1 MNRNSNL
8 TGILL
13 PFVDLFIIN
22 LALVVSFILR
32 YPDKSFVADVQYLNL
47 LFFYNIN
54 WLFCT
59 YLFGAYTPY
68 RISSIEKILKSV
80 LQSIFLHILIVAAF
94 WVFIKGYFY
103 SRQILF
109 MSYGIILV
117 TILLWRIGYLY
128 YQFYLNKTGKKRRKV
143 IILGKSESSLE
154 LSYFFKKNPQFGYA
168 FEGFFDEE
176 KTEDVLGTIDDIRSF
191 SLENKIEEIYC
202 LSPKYNDETIAQL
215 RNFAENNTIRLKIV
229 PDIQSLYYSKSKID
243 FYGNTPVLLIKEF
256 PLDLQPNQIL
266 KRIFD
271 IVFSLLVI
279 VLVFSW
285 LFPIIALLIKLDSKG
300 PIFFVQK
307 RSGKDK
313 KAFGCFKFRSMSI
326 GGNSEFV
333 QATKNDVRVTKVGR
347 FIRKTSID
355 EMPQFFNVFLG
366 QMSVVG
372 PRPHPLKLD
381 DMYKNNIDKYM
392 SRHFVKPG
400 ITGLSQIMGYRGE
413 TKEEFAMKAR
423 INLDN
428 FYIEHWSFFLDLK
441 IIVLT
446 VFNVFK
452 KEENAF

>member
-1 MNRNSNL
+1 
-8 TGILL
+8 
-13 PFVDLFIIN
+13 
-22 LALVVSFILR
+22 
-32 YPDKSFVADVQYLNL
+32 
-47 LFFYNIN
+47 
-54 WLFCT
+54 
-59 YLFGAYTPY
+59 
-68 RISSIEKILKSV
+68 
-80 LQSIFLHILIVAAF
+80 
-94 WVFIKGYFY
+94 
-103 SRQILF
+103 